1 MTRSGGASNA
11 IDVAA
16 AVAAGQVAGHFA
28 ASRNVDADA
37 LSNEGVDAGLR
48 VGRID
53 ILIIAEKR
61 AARSFALA
69 ATAAFEFGVALNVAI
84 HVDVRGARAGTAGV
98 AMLGA
103 ARRLD
108 LTLAATVAG
117 TAGLSVGRTI
127 ALRVFGLTIRDK
139 RLLALGVAT
148 SDAIEF
154 GRVTLRDA
162 ADAAV
167 VRARC
172 VGGQGT
178 TTGATRLE
186 LDGLAFDVASAFHD
200 DATIGQGAAVGHEL
214 AALGGHVER

>member
-11 IDVAA
+11 IDVATT
-16 AVAAGQVAGHFA
+16 VAAGQVAGHFA
-28 ASRNVDADA
+28 TCGNVDADA

-48 VGRID
+48 VGGVD

-61 AARSFALA
+61 AARSFALT
-69 ATAAFEFGVALNVAI
+69 ATAAFEFGVTLNVAI
-84 HVDVRGARAGTAGV
+84 HVDVRGARAGTARI

-103 ARRLD
+103 VRGLN

-117 TAGLSVGRTI
+117 TAGLSVGRAI
-127 ALRVFGLTIRDK
+127 AIRVVFLTIRGK
-139 RLLALGVAT
+139 RLLAFGVAARN
-148 SDAIEF
+148 AIEF

-178 TTGATRLE
+178 TAGATRLE

-200 DATIGQGAAVGHEL
+200 DATIGQGTAVGHEL